1 MNSGSKSTLI
11 ETLPNQDMNQ
21 GMPNQQEDTQ
31 LVDNILREIGD
42 NGANQNNTQALNY
55 QLDEAQVP
63 NNQQELQQMQ
73 HMQQMQQNNMQQM
86 DDSAMYSESEQPMA
100 NKIIDQLKEPLLV
113 AVLVLVASLPFVTNM
128 IKTYI
133 PKTLDLT
140 TGNINMLGLLLKS
153 LFVGIVYYASNKFI

>member
-11 ETLPNQDMNQ
+11 EQLPNQDMNQGMNQ

-63 NNQQELQQMQ
+63 NNNQQELQ
-73 HMQQMQQNNMQQM
+73 HMQQMQAQNMQQM
-86 DDSAMYSESEQPMA
+86 DDQAMYSESEQPMT
-100 NKIIDQLKEPLLV
+100 NKLLDQLKKDSQE
-113 AVLVLVASLPFVTNM
+113 
-128 IKTYI
+128 
-133 PKTLDLT
+133 
-140 TGNINMLGLLLKS
+140 
-153 LFVGIVYYASNKFI
+153 